1 MRAAVLPPSA
11 RALSSQGF
19 SECFQALAD
28 VKRNRAGK
36 LTVLL
41 LCLGTMVGCMGFS
54 SSKTAAVQAP
64 TSTLSMGGSVLAF
77 GTVTT
82 GTSKTLSMT
91 LSNSGSAS
99 ITVNSVSI
107 SSQAFSLK
115 TPAIPTT
122 IAAGQ
127 SAAITITFT
136 PISAGDVN
144 ATASIVSDASSGN
157 ASFSL
162 TGTGISS
169 GQLDANPA
177 SESFGTVTV
186 GKQSTQTITLTNNSP
201 STINLSQANS
211 SAATFTVSGITVPVA
226 LSASQST
233 TFTVT
238 FAPQSTGNA
247 NGTVTVGSDAPNSTI
262 SISLSGT
269 GAEPGA
275 VSASPTSL
283 NFATVQTGTT
293 HKLTDTLT
301 NTGGSS
307 LTISKV
313 GISGTGFTLSGITTP
328 LTLGSGQSAA
338 FTVIFAPLT
347 ATTANGTVMVTSD
360 GSNSSLRVALTGTGA
375 IVAGQL
381 SVSPV
386 PVAVGSVVVGSSGTG
401 SGTLTAS
408 GANVT
413 VTGATS
419 NNSRFVISGLS
430 LPGTIAAGK
439 SAAFT
444 VTYSPLVAGA
454 GSATLT
460 FTSNAQTPT
469 TTGTST
475 GTGTPAPVHTVA
487 LSWNASTSPNIAGY
501 NIYRAVYV
509 TSCGAY
515 SKINGANLD
524 TATTY
529 TDSAVVNGTNYC
541 YATTAVDTSNA
552 ESKYSNIVSSIQIPA
567 P

>member
-136 PISAGDVN
+136 PISAGDIN

-201 STINLSQANS
+201 FTINISQANS
-211 SAATFTVSGITVPVA
+211 SAAAFTVSGITVPVA

-247 NGTVTVGSDAPNSTI
+247 NGTVTVSSDAPNSTI

-269 GAEPGA
+269 GAAPGA

-283 NFATVQTGTT
+283 NFGTVQTGTT

-307 LTISKV
+307 LTISKF

-347 ATTANGTVMVTSD
+347 ATTANGTVTVTSD
-360 GSNSSLRVALTGTGA
+360 GSNSSLGVALTGTGA

>member
-1 MRAAVLPPSA
+1 MRAAVLPSPA
-11 RALSSQGF
+11 GALTSQGSSQ
-19 SECFQALAD
+19 CFQALAGA
-28 VKRNRAGK
+28 RNRAGI
-36 LTVLL
+36 LAVLL

-54 SSKTAAVQAP
+54 SSKTATVQSP
-64 TSTLSMGGSVLAF
+64 TSTLSMGGGVLAF
-77 GTVTT
+77 GNVTT

-91 LSNSGSAS
+91 LSNSGSVS
-99 ITVNSVSI
+99 IIVNSVSI

-115 TPAIPTT
+115 TPALPTT

-127 SAAITITFT
+127 NAAISIAFT
-136 PISAGDVN
+136 PISAGDIN
-144 ATASIVSDASSGN
+144 ATALIVSDASNAN
-157 ASFSL
+157 ASFSI

-186 GKQSTQTITLTNNSP
+186 GKQSTQTITLSNNS
-201 STINLSQANS
+201 SSAVNISQVNS
-211 SAATFTVSGITVPVA
+211 SAAAFTVSGIAVPVA

-238 FAPQSTGNA
+238 FTPQSTGNA
-247 NGTVTVGSDAPNSTI
+247 NGTVTVNSDAPNSTM

-269 GAEPGA
+269 GAAPGA
-275 VSASPTSL
+275 VSASPSSL
-283 NFATVQTGTT
+283 NFGAVQTGTT
-293 HKLTDTLT
+293 QKLTDTLT

-307 LTISKV
+307 LTISKL
-313 GISGTGFTLSGITTP
+313 GISGTSFTLSGITTP
-328 LTLGSGQSAA
+328 LTLGSGQSST
-338 FTVIFAPLT
+338 FTVTYAPLT
-347 ATTANGTVMVTSD
+347 ATTASGTVTVTSD
-360 GSNSSLRVALTGTGA
+360 GSNPSFGVVLTGTGA
-375 IVAGQL
+375 AVAGQL

-386 PVAVGSVVVGSSGTG
+386 PVAVGSVVVGSSGAG
-401 SGTLTAS
+401 SGTLTAT

-413 VTGATS
+413 VTSATS

-430 LPGTIAAGK
+430 LPGIIAAGK

-454 GSATLT
+454 DSATLT
-460 FTSNAQTPT
+460 FISNAQTTT

-475 GTGTPAPVHTVA
+475 GSGTPAPVHTVA

-501 NIYRAVYV
+501 NVYRAVYV

-529 TDSAVVNGTNYC
+529 TDSAVVDGTNYC

-552 ESKYSNIVSSIQIPA
+552 ESGYSNIVSNVQIPA